1 MAKEYKTSVNL
12 PLTKELVGKVLR
24 KTKFKNL
31 DEYLNAKL
39 QEDLERLT

>member
-1 MAKEYKTSVNL
+1 VAKEYKTSVTL
-12 PLTKELVGKVLR
+12 PLTKDLVTKVLKR
-24 KTKFKNL
+24 TKFKNL

>member
-1 MAKEYKTSVNL
+1 VAKEYKTSVTL
-12 PLTKELVGKVLR
+12 LLTKDLVTKVLKR
-24 KTKFKNL
+24 TKFKNL